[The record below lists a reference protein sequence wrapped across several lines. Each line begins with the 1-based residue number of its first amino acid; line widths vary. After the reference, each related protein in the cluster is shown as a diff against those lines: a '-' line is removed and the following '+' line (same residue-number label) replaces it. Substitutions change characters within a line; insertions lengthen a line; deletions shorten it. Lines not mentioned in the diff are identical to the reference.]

1 MCDARAGTILVFGQT
16 NTVTPQFSALRSGS
30 STTLSAADIGVTITN
45 LGGVPSAT
53 PALFTLSATNVTP
66 ATVDAT
72 GHITE
77 NFAGTFSIFSGAG
90 QTGTNYLSG
99 TFSDTAFGQG
109 TALTLSASF
118 PGSLLSFTSDV
129 IGALLPPRGMSL
141 AFTDVTPGLSVV
153 DGTLDSFNS
162 NVAGNFSA
170 AVPEPTSVALLGIGL
185 SGLFAFRRFF
195 RRISVA

>member
-1 MCDARAGTILVFGQT
+1 
-16 NTVTPQFSALRSGS
+16 
-30 STTLSAADIGVTITN
+30 
-45 LGGVPSAT
+45 
-53 PALFTLSATNVTP
+53 
-66 ATVDAT
+66 
-72 GHITE
+72 
-77 NFAGTFSIFSGAG
+77 
-90 QTGTNYLSG
+90 
-99 TFSDTAFGQG
+99 
-109 TALTLSASF
+109 
-118 PGSLLSFTSDV
+118 
-129 IGALLPPRGMSL
+129 MSL